1 MEVLVSFAKAQELL
15 KLAMMA
21 TRRSGVS
28 LEEIVEEFGCVHRSA
43 QRMTEALEAA
53 FPQTRAAVGDDRK
66 RRWRIPARAVAQLLT
81 PSAEELF
88 ALSTAIN
95 ELELLGMTSEA
106 ATVRQLERKVRALI
120 PPEAGTRLEVDEEAL
135 LEALGHAARP
145 GPRPAAITEVD
156 AAISEALKGPF
167 LLKISYRRRTQDNPA
182 ERVVAPHGLLLG
194 VRRYL
199 VARDTSKPQTAPLRH
214 YRVEEIYSAEVLED
228 SFELDPGFS
237 IRRHAEKGFGS
248 YESATEHGPVVWR
261 FSPEAAPHARRFIF
275 HPTQTL
281 EDEADGSLLVRFQAS
296 GHLEMC
302 WHLYSWGDSVEVLQ
316 PARLREMVR
325 GFQRRFEAL
334 P

>member
-1 MEVLVSFAKAQELL
+1 VSFAKAQQLL
-15 KLAMMA
+15 RLAMMA
-21 TRRSGVS
+21 TRRRGVS
-28 LEEIVEEFGCVHRSA
+28 LEEAIEEFGCVHRTA
-43 QRMTEALEAA
+43 QRMMEALEAA
-53 FPQTRAAVGDDRK
+53 FPQTEAEDGEDRK

-81 PSAEELF
+81 PSAEELA
-88 ALSTAIN
+88 ALTTSIN
-95 ELELLGMTSEA
+95 ELEVAGMTNEA
-106 ATVRQLERKVRALI
+106 AMVRQLRRKVRALI
-120 PPEAGTRLEVDEEAL
+120 PPEAGTRLAVDEEAL

-145 GPRPAAITEVD
+145 GPRPASNSAVD
-156 AAISEALKGPF
+156 AAISEALKGP
-167 LLKISYRRRTQDNPA
+167 LLLRISYRRRSQGTPS

-199 VARDTSKPQTAPLRH
+199 VARDITKPRTAPLQH

-237 IRRHAEKGFGS
+237 IRRHADKGFGS
-248 YESATEHGPVVWR
+248 YESSAEHGPVVWR

-302 WHLYSWGDSVEVLQ
+302 WHLYTWGRSVEVLQ
-316 PARLREMVR
+316 PARLREMVKD
-325 GFQRRFEAL
+325 FQREFEAL

>member
-1 MEVLVSFAKAQELL
+1 MSFAKAQELL

-145 GPRPAAITEVD
+145 GPRW
-156 AAISEALKGPF
+156 
-167 LLKISYRRRTQDNPA
+167 
-182 ERVVAPHGLLLG
+182 
-194 VRRYL
+194 
-199 VARDTSKPQTAPLRH
+199 PLP
-214 YRVEEIYSAEVLED
+214 
-228 SFELDPGFS
+228 PGC
-237 IRRHAEKGFGS
+237 
-248 YESATEHGPVVWR
+248 
-261 FSPEAAPHARRFIF
+261 AAPGTSSSTTCPRTSSPPWRWA
-275 HPTQTL
+275 
-281 EDEADGSLLVRFQAS
+281 
-296 GHLEMC
+296 
-302 WHLYSWGDSVEVLQ
+302 W
-316 PARLREMVR
+316 
-325 GFQRRFEAL
+325 
-334 P
+334 